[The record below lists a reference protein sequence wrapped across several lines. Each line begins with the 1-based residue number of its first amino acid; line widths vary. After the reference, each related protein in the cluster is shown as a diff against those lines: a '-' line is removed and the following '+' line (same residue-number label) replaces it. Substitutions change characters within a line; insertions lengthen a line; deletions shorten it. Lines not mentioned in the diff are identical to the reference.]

1 MATITYTIIIP
12 HRRSFLSSFV
22 GFGIVIPL
30 CVVYF
35 PFWILNLLDVRNKL
49 IRFCMSAI
57 YPVLTLFHT
66 TEAMFGFSPNSVE
79 SSYKNYILYYATAVE
94 IPYDNIK
101 NEPITSTWNEKMTS
115 LKTFGMYLIILG
127 LFKSVFGPSNYE
139 PFQTSADASSPGY
152 EWKDLFDLNLLCN
165 NFVSTML
172 LQLYLSTFIAALS
185 ILVKIVFGIK
195 VKDGMMNNP
204 LMKSSS
210 PSDFWSGRWNMI
222 VHGALKRGVFKP
234 VYSMSSKVVAVM
246 ATFLASGLF
255 HEYIVIGK
263 YTLHAVSNTGHR
275 LIEKN
280 F

>member
-1 MATITYTIIIP
+1 MATLTYTIIIP

-66 TEAMFGFSPNSVE
+66 TEAMFGFSPKSVE

-101 NEPITSTWNEKMTS
+101 NKPIASTWNEKMTS
-115 LKTFGMYLIILG
+115 LKTFGMYLLILG
-127 LFKSVFGPSNYE
+127 LFKSIFGPCNYE
-139 PFQTSADASSPGY
+139 PFQTSADASRQGY
-152 EWKDLFDLNLLCN
+152 EWKDLFDGSLLCN

-195 VKDGMMNNP
+195 VKDGMMRNP

-263 YTLHAVSNTGHR
+263 YTLYFVSNGGH
-275 LIEKN
+275 
-280 F
+280 